1 MSILNAF
8 KKEDKSLTSFSKIAE
23 TIATL
28 EVFHKNA
35 ANELMSPKEKAKAM
49 AIRDKLKDAR
59 KMLHSAE
66 AAAAK
71 KDIESTYEHICSAK
85 KNLEEYISG
94 AGSFAP
100 LEKLKTE
107 VETLQTKLAQLE
119 HNVELGKL

>member
-1 MSILNAF
+1 MNILNAF
-8 KKEDKSLTSFSKIAE
+8 KTENKSTSSFSKISE

-35 ANELMSPKEKAKAM
+35 ANQLMSPKEKAKAM
-49 AIRDKLKDAR
+49 AIRNKLKDAR

-71 KDIESTYEHICSAK
+71 KDIETTYGHICSAK
-85 KNLEEYISG
+85 KNLEEYISE

-100 LEKLKTE
+100 LENLKKE
-107 VETLQTKLAQLE
+107 VEVLQIELAQLE